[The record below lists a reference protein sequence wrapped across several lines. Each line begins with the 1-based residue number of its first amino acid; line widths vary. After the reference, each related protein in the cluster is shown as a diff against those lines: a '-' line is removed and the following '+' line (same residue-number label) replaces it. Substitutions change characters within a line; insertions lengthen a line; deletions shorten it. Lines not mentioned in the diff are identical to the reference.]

1 MISPSRLFLEERR
14 GASNRVPRQIN
25 RNLVLNQIR
34 TQQPISRADLARAS
48 GLQRSTIST
57 IVEGLLAEGWVVESS
72 IGESPRGRKPTHL
85 VVSAQKVVVAVD
97 IHPARTT
104 VALAD
109 MSGNISSLRQVA
121 LPGNPNRVIASIIAA
136 IRKVIA
142 DHPGFS
148 FQGIGINLPGRFNR
162 RLEKAVFAPN
172 IGWPIAQIKSQ
183 VEQALGLQVVVEN
196 VANACA
202 LSEVWFGYN
211 DASRDLVV
219 VNVSEGIGTGIF
231 ANGRLLRGDGEAAGE
246 FGHVQVDPN
255 GRQCGCGS
263 RGCWETVASNSSA
276 IRYYQEIAKRQVPS
290 FDDLIGLAER
300 NDASAIAAIERMS
313 RELGRG
319 MHMIVSALAP
329 SEIVVV
335 GELTRLWPLASSVIH
350 AELKRFPLI
359 GVPAIRVPTN
369 PEKARLRSAVAL
381 VMTEGLLAG
390 RKTMRALK

>member
-1 MISPSRLFLEERR
+1 M
-14 GASNRVPRQIN
+14 
-25 RNLVLNQIR
+25 
-34 TQQPISRADLARAS
+34 
-48 GLQRSTIST
+48 
-57 IVEGLLAEGWVVESS
+57 
-72 IGESPRGRKPTHL
+72 
-85 VVSAQKVVVAVD
+85 
-97 IHPARTT
+97 
-104 VALAD
+104 
-109 MSGNISSLRQVA
+109 
-121 LPGNPNRVIASIIAA
+121 
-136 IRKVIA
+136 
-142 DHPGFS
+142 
-148 FQGIGINLPGRFNR
+148 
-162 RLEKAVFAPN
+162 FAPN

-183 VEQALGLQVVVEN
+183 VEEALGLQAVVEN

-211 DASRDLVV
+211 DANHDLVV

-231 ANGRLLRGDGEAAGE
+231 ANGRLLRGNGEAAGE

-255 GRQCGCGS
+255 GRQCGCGG

-276 IRYYQEIAKRQVPS
+276 LRYYREIADRQVQS
-290 FDDLIGLAER
+290 FDHLVGLAER

-335 GELTRLWPLASSVIH
+335 GELTRLWPLASPVIQ

-359 GVPAIRVPTN
+359 GMPTIRVPTD

-381 VMTEGLLAG
+381 VMTDGLSAG
-390 RKTMRALK
+390 RKNMRAAK